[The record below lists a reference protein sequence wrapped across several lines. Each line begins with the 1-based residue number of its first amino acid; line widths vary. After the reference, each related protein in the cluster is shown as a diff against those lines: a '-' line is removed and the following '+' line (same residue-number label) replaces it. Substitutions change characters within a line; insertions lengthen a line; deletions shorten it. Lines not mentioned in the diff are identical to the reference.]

1 MRLALTIIGG
11 ILAVLALGFVLNVAG
26 MWNYS
31 FFGKWQEEI
40 RHDIQMESTA
50 FRQGNQNNL
59 QQMLNDYNTADAAG
73 KQAILSG
80 VRAQYSGLSAKHLE
94 EMPGHL
100 RDFLRTSGMY

>member
-11 ILAVLALGFVLNVAG
+11 LLAVIALSFVLNSAG
-26 MWNYS
+26 MISYS

-50 FRQGNQNNL
+50 YRTGMQSNL
-59 QQMLNDYNTADAAG
+59 QQMLNDYNSADAAG

-80 VRAQYSGLSAKHLE
+80 VRAQYSQAKAAHIT

-100 RDFLRTSGMY
+100 RDFLRTAGIY